1 MACKLVKLRV
11 TSGKM
16 QDLFGDLDSAADTV
30 EQTLS
35 VLNTA
40 QVYKLPPRPST
51 AGWQCA
57 DWPKTNHI
65 FTGRV
70 MIVALGKQC
79 TIKLIDPNT
88 GTLFAQCP
96 LDNDKPELS
105 VEPVVDSS
113 RYFVLRVS
121 DGSGR
126 SAFLGIGFLERSDA
140 FEFNVT
146 LQDHVKRL
154 KNEVEAAKV
163 ASEPPPPAKDLSLSG
178 SIKISVGGVGG
189 SGSSKPRP
197 APAAGGGL
205 IALGAPPGGLGA
217 PPSGGRRRPVA
228 GAPADAPAP
237 AAAFGSDP
245 FGGAFAPAPASAADP
260 FGGAFGS
267 APFGSSTP
275 TAPPMAPAF
284 GADPFGS
291 MAAFA
296 PAPAAASGSAMTDL
310 SAAFGDSKSFGD
322 APAAGSAG
330 GWTSFG

>member
-1 MACKLVKLRV
+1 
-11 TSGKM
+11 M
-16 QDLFGDLDSAADTV
+16 QDLFGDLSAADTV

-163 ASEPPPPAKDLSLSG
+163 ASEPPPAAKDLSLSG

-245 FGGAFAPAPASAADP
+245 FGGAFAPAPATAADP

-275 TAPPMAPAF
+275 TAPPAAPAF

-296 PAPAAASGSAMTDL
+296 PAPAAASGSALADL
-310 SAAFGDSKSFGD
+310 SAAFGDSKPFGD
-322 APAAGSAG
+322 APAAGGAG
-330 GWTSFG
+330 GWTNFG

>member
-1 MACKLVKLRV
+1 
-11 TSGKM
+11 M
-16 QDLFGDLDSAADTV
+16 QDLFGDLSAADTV

-163 ASEPPPPAKDLSLSG
+163 ASEPPPAAKDLSLSG

-275 TAPPMAPAF
+275 TAPPTAPAF

>member
-1 MACKLVKLRV
+1 
-11 TSGKM
+11 M
-16 QDLFGDLDSAADTV
+16 QDLFGDLSAADTV

-163 ASEPPPPAKDLSLSG
+163 ASEPPPAAKDLSLSG

-245 FGGAFAPAPASAADP
+245 FGGAFAPAPAAAADP

-275 TAPPMAPAF
+275 TAPPTAPAF

-296 PAPAAASGSAMTDL
+296 PAPAAASGSALADL
-310 SAAFGDSKSFGD
+310 SAAFGDSKPFGD

-330 GWTSFG
+330 GWTNFG

>member
-1 MACKLVKLRV
+1 
-11 TSGKM
+11 
-16 QDLFGDLDSAADTV
+16 V

-245 FGGAFAPAPASAADP
+245 FGGAFAPAPATAADPFGGAFGSAPGAFAPAPASAADP

-275 TAPPMAPAF
+275 TAPPAAPAF

-296 PAPAAASGSAMTDL
+296 PAPAAASGSALADL
-310 SAAFGDSKSFGD
+310 SAAFGDSKPFGD

-330 GWTSFG
+330 GWTNFG

>member
-1 MACKLVKLRV
+1 
-11 TSGKM
+11 
-16 QDLFGDLDSAADTV
+16 
-30 EQTLS
+30 
-35 VLNTA
+35 
-40 QVYKLPPRPST
+40 
-51 AGWQCA
+51 
-57 DWPKTNHI
+57 
-65 FTGRV
+65 

-275 TAPPMAPAF
+275 TAPPAAPAF

-296 PAPAAASGSAMTDL
+296 PAPAAASGSALADL
-310 SAAFGDSKSFGD
+310 SAAFGDSKPFGD

-330 GWTSFG
+330 GWTNFG

>member
-1 MACKLVKLRV
+1 
-11 TSGKM
+11 M
-16 QDLFGDLDSAADTV
+16 QDLFGDLSAADTV

-245 FGGAFAPAPASAADP
+245 FGGAFAPAPAAAADP

-275 TAPPMAPAF
+275 TAPPAAPAAPAF

-296 PAPAAASGSAMTDL
+296 PAPAAASGSAMTDV

>member
-1 MACKLVKLRV
+1 
-11 TSGKM
+11 M
-16 QDLFGDLDSAADTV
+16 QDLFGDLSAADTV

-146 LQDHVKRL
+146 LQDHVK
-154 KNEVEAAKV
+154 AT
-163 ASEPPPPAKDLSLSG
+163 
-178 SIKISVGGVGG
+178 I
-189 SGSSKPRP
+189 
-197 APAAGGGL
+197 
-205 IALGAPPGGLGA
+205 
-217 PPSGGRRRPVA
+217 
-228 GAPADAPAP
+228 
-237 AAAFGSDP
+237 
-245 FGGAFAPAPASAADP
+245 
-260 FGGAFGS
+260 
-267 APFGSSTP
+267 APFKYP
-275 TAPPMAPAF
+275 REIEFVTALPRTETGKLQRFRLRQQA
-284 GADPFGS
+284 
-291 MAAFA
+291 
-296 PAPAAASGSAMTDL
+296 
-310 SAAFGDSKSFGD
+310 
-322 APAAGSAG
+322 
-330 GWTSFG
+330 